1 MSETGVDFSASAIL
15 QRMRDGLKNPVNK
28 LEGGFCMDN
37 LQAVSE
43 EMARINMMEIQPI
56 PDRVLIDTAEGEYLD
71 RKALDYA
78 ETRNPA
84 QVSLGK
90 LLFTGDAGTNI
101 PQGTV
106 AAYDTLLFE
115 TTSPALIG
123 EDGSCE
129 VDARCQMEGTA
140 GNAPANTVVTLP
152 SSIPGVKSVTN
163 PLPFGG
169 GAEQESDEA
178 FRSRILDKIR
188 RPLTSGNRNHLI
200 YWAKQVSGVGSAKC
214 LGAEVCGAG
223 KAKVIVLSDT
233 YQAPDNV
240 VLDHVKDHIEEE
252 RQIGA
257 DITVMAAT
265 PKPVTIDV
273 TIRVA
278 SGYDISSI
286 RQNALKVLQAYIDSV
301 NKEDFDTP
309 PSRNDQNRESSISYY
324 RIGDLFF
331 SVDGVADIVSYT
343 LNGDISSLSSSYE
356 EYFVLEEVNIGANQR
371 QLHAAEMGTDDGTNG
386 GLAGSGADGTDSGAA
401 GHSGA

>member
-1 MSETGVDFSASAIL
+1 MSETDVDFSAPAIL

-28 LEGGFCMDN
+28 LEGSFCMDN
-37 LQAVSE
+37 LQVVSE

-56 PDRVLIDTAEGEYLD
+56 PDRVLIDTAEGEDLD
-71 RKALDYA
+71 RKALDHA

-90 LLFTGDAGTNI
+90 LLFTGNAGTVI

-106 AAYDTLLFE
+106 ATYDTLLFE
-115 TTSPALIG
+115 TTSPARIG

-129 VDARCQMEGTA
+129 VDARCQLEGTA
-140 GNAPANTVVTLP
+140 GNVPANTVVTMP
-152 SSIPGVKSVTN
+152 SAIPGVKSVTN
-163 PLPFGG
+163 PQPFGG

-178 FRSRILDKIR
+178 FRSRIYYKIR
-188 RPLTSGNRNHLI
+188 RPITSGNRNHLI

-214 LGAEVCGAG
+214 LGAEVCGPG

-233 YQAPDNV
+233 YRAPGDV
-240 VLDHVKDHIEEE
+240 VLDHVMDHIEEE

-257 DITVMAAT
+257 NIAVVAAT

-278 SGYDISSI
+278 NGYAVSDIK
-286 RQNALKVLQAYIDSV
+286 QNALKVLQAYTDNV

-309 PSRNDQNRESSISYY
+309 PRRNDENRKSSISYY
-324 RIGDLFF
+324 RIGDLLF
-331 SVDGVADIVSYT
+331 SVDGVADILSYT
-343 LNGDISSLSSSYE
+343 LNGEIASLSSNYE
-356 EYFVLEEVNIGANQR
+356 EYFVLEEVNVGANQ
-371 QLHAAEMGTDDGTNG
+371 
-386 GLAGSGADGTDSGAA
+386 
-401 GHSGA
+401 

>member
-15 QRMRDGLKNPVNK
+15 QRMRDGLKNQVNK

-90 LLFTGDAGTNI
+90 LLFTGDEGTNI

-123 EDGSCE
+123 EDGTCE
-129 VDARCQMEGTA
+129 VDTRCQLEGTV
-140 GNAPANTVVTLP
+140 GNVPANTVVTLP
-152 SSIPGVKSVTN
+152 SSIPGIKSVTN

-169 GAEQESDEA
+169 GAEQESDET

-188 RPLTSGNRNHLI
+188 RPITSGNRNHLI

-214 LGAEVCGAG
+214 LGAEVCGPG
-223 KAKVIVLSDT
+223 KAKVIVLSDA
-233 YQAPDNV
+233 YRAPDNV
-240 VLDHVKDHIEEE
+240 VLDHVKDHIEAE

-257 DITVMAAT
+257 DITVVAAT

-278 SGYDISSI
+278 IGYDVSSI
-286 RQNALKVLQAYIDSV
+286 RQNALKVLQAYIDNV

-309 PSRNDQNRESSISYY
+309 PSRNDQNRKSSISYY
-324 RIGDLFF
+324 RSGDLFF
-331 SVDGVADIVSYT
+331 SVDGVADILSYT
-343 LNGDISSLSSSYE
+343 LNGEISSLSSSYE
-356 EYFVLEEVNIGANQR
+356 EYFVLEEVTIGADQR
-371 QLHAAEMGTDDGTNG
+371 QLHAAEMGTDNGANG
-386 GLAGSGADGTDSGAA
+386 GLVGSGADGTNTSAA
-401 GHSGA
+401 DHSGA